1 MNLIGPLNS
10 GEVLS
15 CLDAASD
22 ADSRTPV
29 SGRVVA
35 VYVKPN
41 IDCLS
46 SPTVTITTKNEPVI
60 TILAEANFQV
70 ADWRYPRNIVHLN
83 TTGAAIANVYSDGV
97 PVHDYI
103 NVAISDAN
111 YGDDVDV
118 YLLVE

>member
-1 MNLIGPLNS
+1 MDIVGPINS

-15 CLDAASD
+15 CLDSASN
-22 ADSRTPV
+22 ADSGSRI
-29 SGRVVA
+29 SGTVVA

-41 IDCLS
+41 ISCLS
-46 SPTVTITTKNEPVI
+46 SPTVTIATKSEPII
-60 TILAEANFQV
+60 TILAEAGFEE
-70 ADWRYPRNIVHLN
+70 ADWRFPVTPVHLH
-83 TTGAAIANVYSDGV
+83 TTGAAIANVYSNGV
-97 PVHDYI
+97 PIHDYV